1 MKRALG
7 WIWSKA
13 KVVVSTFLAGLFVI
27 LPFVITVAI
36 VAWVGSTL
44 AGWLGPGTYVGRGLQ
59 QIGGLSIET
68 SETLAWLIGWAFVL
82 GGIWLLGVV
91 VISMGRSE
99 VEKTFHSMVEQI
111 PIVNTLYKP
120 VVQVVDMLKGEGQDE
135 MKGMHVV
142 YCSFGSEGG
151 AGFLGLLVSDD
162 VYRFGD
168 RDYQIVYIPTSP
180 VPMSGGIIFAPV
192 ASIHK
197 VDMHVDALMQIYFSI
212 GVMSPNVIPEK
223 YVARTGDRGQ
233 GTGNRG

>member
-1 MKRALG
+1 MKRPLA

-13 KVVVSTFLAGLFVI
+13 KGVVSTFLAGLFVI
-27 LPFVITVAI
+27 LPFVITIAI

-44 AGWLGPGTYVGRGLQ
+44 AGWVGPDTYVGKGLRY
-59 QIGGLSIET
+59 IGGDS
-68 SETLAWLIGWAFVL
+68 SQYAGYVDYLAWLIGWAIVL

-91 VISMGRSE
+91 VISMGRNE
-99 VEKTFHSMVEQI
+99 VEKTFHSVVERI

-142 YCSFGSEGG
+142 YCAFGSEGG
-151 AGFLGLLVSDD
+151 AGFLGLLVCDD

-168 RDYQIVYIPTSP
+168 QEYQIVYIPTSP
-180 VPMSGGIIFAPV
+180 VPMSGGIIFAPA

-212 GVMSPNVIPEK
+212 GVMSSSVIPEK
-223 YVARTGDRGQ
+223 YLARTGARG
-233 GTGNRG
+233 